1 MEQHLAVTF
10 SPGQLAVLVVIFG
23 VLLWWGFARLIGSID
38 NQFAEMREEMREMRE
53 EMREMRKEHPTRT
66 ELRLGLEGAHRR
78 IDDLH
83 AVVHGERPDRR
94 GG

>member
-23 VLLWWGFARLIGSID
+23 LLLWWGFARLIGSID
-38 NQFAEMREEMREMRE
+38 NQFNALRE
-53 EMREMRKEHPTRT
+53 EMREMRKEHPNRT
-66 ELRLGLEGAHRR
+66 ELNLGLEGAHRR

-83 AVVHGERPDRR
+83 AVVHGERPERR
-94 GG
+94 S